1 METDIILCE
10 VDDCGNER
18 DDNCTECENPFC
30 SNHLNNCDCQ
40 RPYCD
45 DCHGNRAG
53 QCQHCNT
60 GFCCQDELEAG
71 YWTCDGDCGSDELCE
86 QCESQNCLRCDNSY
100 CDDCDVTKEC
110 EYCNAGCCQNCEVDC
125 DDQNNK
131 CCEQCQSG
139 CNNDGGIGGGV
150 SGCG

>member
-71 YWTCDGDCGSDELCE
+71 YWTCDGDCGNERDD
-86 QCESQNCLRCDNSY
+86 NC
-100 CDDCDVTKEC
+100 TEC
-110 EYCNAGCCQNCEVDC
+110 ENPFCSNHLNNCDCQRPYCRTDFRTRY
-125 DDQNNK
+125 
-131 CCEQCQSG
+131 
-139 CNNDGGIGGGV
+139 
-150 SGCG
+150 